1 MPAAAVVTI
10 IAAVV
15 VVLVLAGFLLTI
27 ARVLVHVNR
36 QVEAIIAAVGTIATE
51 TKPVN
56 PAVRSIDDN
65 LGAARDVLTSL
76 LESKVGADGAAQLVA
91 SVDPL
96 AEAPPPGDTRDDPT
110 HIQLGNDPA
119 RIQPGVDPT
128 HIQLGNDPAR
138 IQPGGGPAPGAVEAE
153 PASDEPEITADR
165 GLDRSQRPFP
175 GGGGGEIRFR
185 DRQ

>member
-27 ARVLVHVNR
+27 ARVLVQVNR
-36 QVEAIIAAVGTIATE
+36 QVEAIIAAVGTIAAE

-65 LGAARDVLTSL
+65 LGAARDVLSSL
-76 LESKVGADGAAQLVA
+76 LESKVGADGAAELVA

-96 AEAPPPGDTRDDPT
+96 AEPSAERDTRGDPE
-110 HIQLGNDPA
+110 HIQLGNDPD
-119 RIQPGVDPT
+119 RIQPATDPA
-128 HIQLGNDPAR
+128 HIQLGNDPGR
-138 IQPGGGPAPGAVEAE
+138 IGRRA
-153 PASDEPEITADR
+153 
-165 GLDRSQRPFP
+165 
-175 GGGGGEIRFR
+175 
-185 DRQ
+185 

>member
-27 ARVLVHVNR
+27 ARVLVQVNR
-36 QVEAIIAAVGTIATE
+36 QVEAIIAAVGTIAAE

-119 RIQPGVDPT
+119 RIQPG
-128 HIQLGNDPAR
+128 
-138 IQPGGGPAPGAVEAE
+138 GGPAPGAVEAE
-153 PASDEPEITADR
+153 PASDEPETTAD
-165 GLDRSQRPFP
+165 GELDRSQRPFP